1 MFDRIFD
8 FVADKCATPLGV
20 VAVSG
25 AYIAASAVLI
35 DKVCKYTGVVHDA
48 ANGGT
53 LIQTEHAVL
62 QLRKDIDQWQE
73 SAEFDSTNN

>member
-53 LIQTEHAVL
+53 LIQAEHAVL